1 MTENRIKAALAGP
14 DFSPAPIVAYEYED
28 DQDTAQ
34 GQVLDVTDTE
44 DQSDVFSFEEV
55 RIQVDVDTHYWI
67 DTSPA
72 IDEGTDKMDILFA
85 GVVYHE
91 VVDPAHKMAF
101 ISADGATA
109 GKLFIRPVKRI
120 TEE

>member
-34 GQVLDVTDTE
+34 GQVLDVTGTE
-44 DQSDVFSFEEV
+44 DQTDVFSFEEV

-67 DTSPA
+67 DTNPA

-101 ISADGATA
+101 ITADGATA
-109 GKLFIRPVKRI
+109 GKLFRRPVKRI